1 MEEYRIF
8 LMEQQGWYITQNNN
22 LQQYDNR
29 ITSAPL
35 GRCRG
40 IINMNFSNGNEKTI
54 KLSFSNNTKVYTSTH
69 SALKMITYDSRNVWL
84 LKIRVYKTKI
94 SVHFPHKLRNTGK
107 YIYRAFVV

>member
-8 LMEQQGWYITQNNN
+8 LMEQQGWYITQSNN

-40 IINMNFSNGNEKTI
+40 IINMNFSNEKEKKKTYFP
-54 KLSFSNNTKVYTSTH
+54 LVT
-69 SALKMITYDSRNVWL
+69 LKFTPL
-84 LKIRVYKTKI
+84 LTL
-94 SVHFPHKLRNTGK
+94 H
-107 YIYRAFVV
+107 